1 MNTDQ
6 RCCSSSLPFRFL
18 QDAAVF
24 AKKQGTMP
32 VKSIEYR
39 LAPTALIDAARAVVR
54 DWKTGDLTKAVREL
68 AAALEQL
75 KATSPPILGV
85 VVRSGQVESLISDR
99 ADIIQRML
107 QDVIVIYSGNM
118 VIRATAVRVT
128 DEAIGLPGIDLND
141 LMRDLVRGA
150 AEEEDE
156 P

>member
-1 MNTDQ
+1 M
-6 RCCSSSLPFRFL
+6 
-18 QDAAVF
+18 
-24 AKKQGTMP
+24 
-32 VKSIEYR
+32 KSIEYR

-54 DWKTGDLTKAVREL
+54 DWETGDLAKAVREL

-85 VVRSGQVESLISDR
+85 VLRSGQVESLISDR

-150 AEEEDE
+150 AEDEDE